1 MNERERSS
9 KTTVKGV
16 KPMNEDFRNLKKE
29 IDEEVFHKYEF
40 KSQKDQILRRITK
53 KSIKKGTGI
62 KQGLMVM
69 AAIFL
74 VSILSAS
81 FMFQDK
87 EQNTPTE
94 EVDTPPITEENEENV
109 TDKTAEEWV
118 SYFTEMWSVPREPFD
133 KLYLTYSS
141 KMNGTTNLKSSYVVN
156 SQYKDGEIIVKS
168 NSVTDYGN
176 YQLNDETII
185 EGSKITTIFH
195 SGKSFQTFEGEVSIE
210 KIYYDP
216 IYIEPLRPKVE
227 LLNREEGT
235 WQVDEVNE
243 QEGWVV
249 LSSSYQESG
258 PVNVITYNSLKIDIE
273 HGIILEAV
281 SKQNNEEVSRLIV
294 EEIKINEEIDKLD
307 LDTSIPDNY
316 VNLIEKYKHLVK
328 LEESWITATNNFMKE
343 EPLFDHLEMTGE
355 GGYLNFG
362 LYLKENGSEQQ
373 VQQLVEKTINY
384 YTDAANN
391 SEAYQSKETTIWGKD
406 LGQYM
411 FDIIIVTPSD
421 GVLSNF
427 KGRMNGVNEDGYPL
441 IEWE

>member
-1 MNERERSS
+1 
-9 KTTVKGV
+9 
-16 KPMNEDFRNLKKE
+16 MNEDFRNLKKE
-29 IDEEVFHKYEF
+29 LDEEVFTKYEF
-40 KSQKDQILRRITK
+40 KSQKDEILRRIKNKSTK
-53 KSIKKGTGI
+53 KGPGL

-81 FMFQDK
+81 FIFQDK

-94 EVDTPPITEENEENV
+94 EVDTPPITEEYNEKV
-109 TDKTAEEWV
+109 TDKTAEEWI
-118 SYFTEMWSVPREPFD
+118 SYFTEMWSVPREPFE

-141 KMNGTTNLKSSYVVN
+141 KMNGTTNIESSYVVN
-156 SQYKDGEIIVKS
+156 SEYKDGQIIVKS
-168 NSVTDYGN
+168 NSVKDYGD

-195 SGKSFQTFEGEVSIE
+195 SGKSFQTFEVEVSIE

-216 IYIEPLRPKVE
+216 IYIEPLLPKVE
-227 LLNREEGT
+227 LLNMEEGT
-235 WQVDEVNE
+235 WQVDEFNE

-258 PVNVITYNSLKIDIE
+258 PVNVIIYNSLKIDIE

-281 SKQNNEEVSRLIV
+281 SKRNNEESSRLIV
-294 EEIKINEEIDKLD
+294 EELKINEEIDKLD
-307 LDTSIPDNY
+307 LDISIPDHYEDLN
-316 VNLIEKYKHLVK
+316 EKYKNLVK
-328 LEESWITATNNFMKE
+328 LEESWMTATNNYMKE
-343 EPLFDHLEMTGE
+343 ELLFDHLGMTGE

-411 FDIIIVTPSD
+411 FDIIIITPSE
-421 GVLSNF
+421 GVIS